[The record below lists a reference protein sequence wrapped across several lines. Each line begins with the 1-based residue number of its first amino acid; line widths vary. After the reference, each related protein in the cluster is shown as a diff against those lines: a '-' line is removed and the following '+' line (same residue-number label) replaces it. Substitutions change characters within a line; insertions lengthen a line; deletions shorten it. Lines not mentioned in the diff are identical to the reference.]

1 MNKKNFQ
8 TSSSENNEETK
19 STKSKQGLIKNRLFI
34 GSILILISAIIYYY
48 KKINMKLTKINQ
60 ETYNSNDDNFTYADE
75 GNDHFPDDYISKN
88 IVNPRIIEINKYPEV
103 LMVEN
108 LLSEDE
114 CNFIIEKASHT
125 IGKAS
130 PFQNRDSAYD
140 PKFFSGS
147 NTFLNKGVYPLVTE
161 IEKRISKVIG
171 EPIDHLEV

>member
-1 MNKKNFQ
+1 
-8 TSSSENNEETK
+8 
-19 STKSKQGLIKNRLFI
+19 
-34 GSILILISAIIYYY
+34 
-48 KKINMKLTKINQ
+48 MKLTKINQ

-171 EPIDHLEV
+171 EPIDHLEVWE